1 MASELTL
8 RIMQRI
14 VDKKLGPDHQPRQS
28 AQGRTQ
34 SRDIHLSSNEENS
47 LKQLINPAS
56 SGRSSARGTAQST
69 APRTSPKSKTVQ
81 EFAASYNKGTK
92 SGARPSQKP
101 APVKSKTMNL
111 NDFVQTIKK

>member
-14 VDKKLGPDHQPRQS
+14 VDKKMGQQSQPRQS

-34 SRDIHLSSNEENS
+34 SREIHLSNNEENS
-47 LKQLINPAS
+47 LKQLIGPAG
-56 SGRSSARGTAQST
+56 SGRSGSQST
-69 APRTSPKSKTVQ
+69 APKAASKSKTVQ
-81 EFAASYNKGTK
+81 DFAASYNKGDRNGT
-92 SGARPSQKP
+92 RPSRKP

-111 NDFVQTIKK
+111 NDFVQTMKK